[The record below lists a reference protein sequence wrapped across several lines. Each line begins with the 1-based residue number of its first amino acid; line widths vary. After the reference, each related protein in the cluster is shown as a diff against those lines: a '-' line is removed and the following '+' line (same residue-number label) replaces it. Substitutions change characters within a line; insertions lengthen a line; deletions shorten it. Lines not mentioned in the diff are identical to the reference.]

1 MRIKANIIILG
12 YIAYQQSAVNK
23 ECKAT
28 CFVVT
33 ILWTPASFGVM
44 LAHRLCFPHS
54 NHVVLNELMS
64 SKNSRKR
71 LPRGKIG
78 RACVSLGR

>member
-1 MRIKANIIILG
+1 MKSYLIRLNMNNSKYDYKVTILIANEDYANIIILG
-12 YIAYQQSAVNK
+12 YIAYQQSAVNE

-44 LAHRLCFPHS
+44 LAHRLRFPHS
-54 NHVVLNELMS
+54 NHVV
-64 SKNSRKR
+64 
-71 LPRGKIG
+71 
-78 RACVSLGR
+78 